1 MDREKLKQR
10 ILGEPGGFVPYLE
23 ELVRVDRIDDGVALG
38 ISKLIITNGPEQLTD
53 KQWYTF
59 LEKGLK
65 EYNYVE
71 DCERC
76 MEMIPWSE
84 MFGAV
89 YFYEDSYCG
98 YCRHVIEKN
107 D

>member
-1 MDREKLKQR
+1 MNKEKLKQR
-10 ILGEPGGFVPYLE
+10 ILGEPEDFVSYLE
-23 ELVRVDRIDDGVALG
+23 ELVAVNRIEDEVALG
-38 ISKLIITNGPEQLTD
+38 ISKFIIANSPKELTD

-59 LEKGLK
+59 LEKGLMD
-65 EYNYVE
+65 NYVE

-76 MEMIPWSE
+76 TTTIPWSE

-89 YFYEDSYCG
+89 YMNEDYYCG
-98 YCRHVIEKN
+98 YCRHMQEKN